1 VRAGNT
7 SFEEC
12 SMRNPPKQSHGM
24 NTLKQAVSTLGRRT
38 VDKRTTVGKQ
48 LAAWRSDLLADL
60 GGIEAVSTQELALVE
75 EAVKTKLLL
84 NSAAGWMLT
93 QPSLV
98 DKRKRALLPV
108 VRDYQALVNV
118 LRGLLTDLGLK
129 RRSRE
134 LPSLAQYVASKADST
149 AKEHADAD
157 VSRAKNDQAKA
168 KTDGGQTTE

>member
-1 VRAGNT
+1 
-7 SFEEC
+7 
-12 SMRNPPKQSHGM
+12 MRNPKDEQRLPPGQSHGM
-24 NTLKQAVSTLGRRT
+24 NALKRAVSALGRRT
-38 VDKRTTVGKQ
+38 IDKRTTVGRQ

-60 GGIEAVSTQELALVE
+60 GGVEAVSTQELALVE
-75 EAVKTKLLL
+75 EAVKIKLLL
-84 NSAAGWMLT
+84 NSAAGWMLA

-134 LPSLAQYVASKADST
+134 SPSLAQYLASKADSG
-149 AKEHADAD
+149 AREQAGAD
-157 VSRAKNDQAKA
+157 VSQAKNDQAKA
-168 KTDGGQTTE
+168 KADKDVND

>member
-1 VRAGNT
+1 
-7 SFEEC
+7 
-12 SMRNPPKQSHGM
+12 MRNPPKQSHGM

-93 QPSLV
+93 QPSRGQE
-98 DKRKRALLPV
+98 KAGAPARRA
-108 VRDYQALVNV
+108 
-118 LRGLLTDLGLK
+118 
-129 RRSRE
+129 
-134 LPSLAQYVASKADST
+134 
-149 AKEHADAD
+149 
-157 VSRAKNDQAKA
+157 
-168 KTDGGQTTE
+168 